1 MHKPDRATVS
11 SLWTRSALSLAVTA
25 AVAGFAQASQ
35 AQQIEEV
42 MVTAQKRAESLQDVS
57 ASVSA
62 MDNTLMQDAGI
73 NDMTDVSYLAPAL
86 TVTTN
91 NGPWASSFRMRRI
104 GNEGN
109 IPTFEPDT
117 GLFIDGAFRSRSGT
131 GLSDLVDIERIE
143 VVKGPQSTLYGKNVT
158 AGLVSI
164 STLAPSQEFDAM
176 GELSAGSYGE
186 MIGRGYINGGL
197 SDTVSGRLSISSS
210 QRDHWVDNLGTGGD
224 ADNQQSYALRGQ
236 LLLEPTDDLTVRLIA
251 GAVKRDFDSALGD
264 VAFGTPV
271 QALLGTTQQLFA
283 SSISNT
289 RALKDNDAGNR
300 TVDRNGIT
308 AFHQDSK
315 EFTAIADYA
324 LGDLTLTS
332 ISSYDDY
339 DVATNQDDADQSPLR
354 IASFN
359 ETTAG
364 RSFSQEL
371 RLTSAGGETIDWMTG
386 VFFYDNHFTRGDG
399 SDTDFLMLA
408 DIDELGKTIA
418 FAQLDPA
425 TQGALL
431 GLPESARAGALP
443 ALLGQPGEYADFYN
457 EQDTDTFG
465 AFASATWNISDD
477 FSLTG
482 GLRYNREKKSALLE
496 SSNNGT
502 GISVIGLGNPDNPF
516 ATADN
521 LGLTGKLAP
530 NNFWE
535 AEDSWSHV
543 TYNLTAEYHWNDD
556 VMTYLTGAHGFKAGG
571 FNLGFGDAANHSRP
585 FGEETVDT
593 VELGWKTHL
602 LDSRVQ
608 LNGALF
614 HTVYNDFQSAAFQ
627 GLQFNVDNAEKV
639 INQGLE
645 LDALIMLGERLT
657 LNLATSYV
665 DAHYDTYTRGSC
677 AFGVAPEANGFC
689 DLSGKTLPFAPEWKS
704 SAGVQYEQPFAGG
717 DLYSRVDLAYVGEHI
732 PASSLDKRFTQDA
745 YTLTNARLGWRNEH
759 WDISAWG
766 KNLTDETVVA
776 QYAPDNVMSAL
787 GGDNSYQAFL
797 GAPRTVGATLRYHF

>member
-1 MHKPDRATVS
+1 MHTPNRST
-11 SLWTRSALSLAVTA
+11 LWTRSALSLAVTA
-25 AVAGFAQASQ
+25 AALGFSQ
-35 AQQIEEV
+35 GSLAQQIEEI

-62 MDNTLMQDAGI
+62 MDTGLMQDAGI
-73 NDMTDVSYLAPAL
+73 NDMSDVSYLAPAL

-176 GELSAGSYGE
+176 GELSAGSFGE

-197 SDTVSGRLSISSS
+197 SDTVSGRLSISST
-210 QRDHWVDNLGTGGD
+210 QRDHWVENLGTGGD

-236 LLLEPTDDLTVRLIA
+236 LLIEPTDDLSVRLIA
-251 GAVKRDFDSALGD
+251 GAVNRDFDSALGD
-264 VAFGTPV
+264 VTFGNRV
-271 QALLGTTQQLFA
+271 QSLLGTSQLLFG
-283 SSISNT
+283 SSVSNT
-289 RALKDNDAGNR
+289 TALQDNVATNR
-300 TVDRNGIT
+300 LVDRNGNT
-308 AFHQDSK
+308 QFTQDSK

-324 LGDLTLTS
+324 MGDLTLTS

-339 DVATNQDDADQSPLR
+339 DVATNQHDADQSQLR
-354 IASFN
+354 LASFN
-359 ETTAG
+359 ETTSG

-371 RLTSAGGETIDWMTG
+371 RLASAGGETVDWMTG
-386 VFFYDNHFTRGDG
+386 LFYYDNNFTRGDG
-399 SDTDFLMLA
+399 SDTDFLMLE

-425 TQGALL
+425 TQGMLL
-431 GLPESARAGALP
+431 GLPEGARYGALP

-457 EQDTDTFG
+457 EQDTNTFG

-477 FSLTG
+477 FSLSG

-502 GISVIGLGNPDNPF
+502 GISVIGLGNPNNPF
-516 ATADN
+516 ATPDN
-521 LGLTGKLAP
+521 LGLVGKLAP
-530 NNFWE
+530 NNHWE
-535 AEDSWSHV
+535 AEDTWSHV
-543 TYNLTAEYHWNDD
+543 TYNLTAEYHWTDD
-556 VMTYLTGAHGFKAGG
+556 FMTYLTGAHGFKAGG
-571 FNLGFGDAANHSRP
+571 FNLGFGDAPNDERP

-593 VELGWKTHL
+593 VELGWKSHL
-602 LDSRVQ
+602 FDSRVQ

-639 INQGLE
+639 TNQGLE
-645 LDALIMLGERLT
+645 FDALIMLGERLSM
-657 LNLATSYV
+657 NLAASYV
-665 DAHYDTYTRGSC
+665 DARYDEYTRGTC
-677 AFGVAPEANGFC
+677 AFGVAAGANGFC
-689 DLSGKTLPFAPEWKS
+689 DLSGETLPFAPKWKN
-704 SAGVQYEQPFAGG
+704 SAGLQYEYPLAGG
-717 DLYSRVDLAYVGEHI
+717 DLYTRLDVSYVGEHI
-732 PASSLDKRFTQDA
+732 PASSLDKRFTQEA
-745 YTLTNARLGWRNEH
+745 YTLTNARLGWRNEN

-766 KNLTDETVVA
+766 KNLTDETYVG
-776 QYAPDNVMSAL
+776 QYAPDNVMGAL
-787 GGDNSYQAFL
+787 GADNSYQAFL